1 MKLCKVVFIVCF
13 CCRRTVSASLRAKR
27 ANPSNKILNKFNKGG
42 LPRCYAPCNDAVL
55 TLNYLGVNYVSAC
68 R

>member
-1 MKLCKVVFIVCF
+1 MRYNKFFFGILMIIKLSV
-13 CCRRTVSASLRAKR
+13 RASLRAKR
-27 ANPSNKILNKFNKGG
+27 GNPSNKILNKFNKGG
-42 LPRCYAPCNDAVL
+42 LPRRYAPGNDAVL